1 MDKNTFKKIEQ
12 YMLKNCSEAHDREH
26 IYRVLYNALDIAN
39 HENNVD
45 IDVLI
50 TACMLHDIG
59 RRAEIND
66 KNIDHAEYGSKTAYD
81 WMLQNGF
88 ENEFSMK
95 VSECILCHR
104 FRGSNIPKT
113 IEAKIL
119 YDSDKLDATG
129 LMGVARTLIYK
140 GAIDEP
146 VYTVKN
152 NVVQDGT
159 DRENENFF
167 TEYIYKLS
175 KIYNKMTTARGKELA
190 LKRKSESENFYN
202 KLYDYLDGLYVNGNL
217 LLDSYIK

>member
-1 MDKNTFKKIEQ
+1 MDKNTFEKIEQ
-12 YMLKNCSEAHDREH
+12 YMLKNCSEAHDRDH
-26 IYRVLYNALDIAN
+26 IYRVLYNALDISD

-59 RRAEIND
+59 RSAEIKN

-81 WMLQNGF
+81 WMIQNGF

-95 VSECILCHR
+95 VRECILCHR

-140 GAIDEP
+140 GAINEP

-159 DRENENFF
+159 DRKNESFF

-175 KIYNKMTTARGKELA
+175 KIYNKMTTVWGKELA
-190 LKRKSESENFYN
+190 LKRKSEAENFYN
-202 KLYDYLDGLYVNGNL
+202 KLYGYLDSLYVNGNL
-217 LLDSYIK
+217 LLNSYIK